1 MAGGKTGEAEIL
13 DGYYSEKPLVN
24 PSLVTRCVCT
34 NTLLLTLTG
43 YSSIVEVKDK
53 TRCGRYCGLCL
64 PYIKSILSCKK

>member
-1 MAGGKTGEAEIL
+1 MVGGKIGETKVL

-24 PSLVTRCVCT
+24 LSLVTHCVCT

-64 PYIKSILSCKK
+64 PYIEALIKK